1 MFWER
6 CKALVLCVALLVT
19 STAAQLGLS
28 DTQRLLERP
37 RHFLQ
42 LQLNRT
48 RFELERQ
55 VDCNVACEDRS
66 RDPVCGTNGH
76 TYDNICDLD
85 RDICKKVKVTL
96 KHVGECSLAEKC
108 LDERAAKQEQ
118 LANGEHVYVPT
129 CQADG
134 SYAPVQCHNF
144 TFYCWC
150 SRLDGKL
157 IPHTIQKDRPPECSG
172 DPTSTPAPELPQP
185 GKSKSVGGPRVP
197 AVHTLMSLSTATP
210 TASTRPRPRPPQ
222 PRPKRCSGRTR
233 KTFIKNLGRHLLKEF
248 QRERNT
254 KGVSEDR
261 LLRKAVKWKFNRLDT
276 NGDKQL
282 KRREYRALRKPV
294 RKFIK
299 PKKCAKKFPRFCDTD
314 NNSILSEDEWMACFS
329 PESSSRHNG
338 RNKCRNGACP
348 ATSTTVKRPKPSCER
363 DRQAIL
369 EAASAGNN
377 SIPIPICQP
386 NGKYKPIQCYRDI
399 CFCVDEWTGNSLDG
413 TVVKNGTPD
422 CSRPLPHAREWIGCT
437 GETKTKFILD
447 LKKFLL
453 NKVEGGDRSHSDTP
467 NIATMHR
474 HDEKCSSNLNGMT
487 DLAETHHSTS
497 QRSVLH
503 NVTYATIIFHP
514 GSVQKRAGADS
525 STQSVE
531 EFAAT
536 YHFRNLDK
544 NDNQYLE
551 KKEKKLAKNFLKSN
565 PKLKKCGRKITN
577 YCDVDRDSKVSLE
590 EWIACVV
597 VVQNETGGLP
607 RPPPQ
612 ANKNPFETILKPEV

>member
-28 DTQRLLERP
+28 DTRLLERP

-157 IPHTIQKDRPPECSG
+157 IPHTIQKDRPPECS

-453 NKVEGGDRSHSDTP
+453 NKVEGGDR
-467 NIATMHR
+467 
-474 HDEKCSSNLNGMT
+474 
-487 DLAETHHSTS
+487 
-497 QRSVLH
+497 
-503 NVTYATIIFHP
+503 
-514 GSVQKRAGADS
+514 RAGADS

>member
-157 IPHTIQKDRPPECSG
+157 IPHTIQKDRPPECS

-185 GKSKSVGGPRVP
+185 E
-197 AVHTLMSLSTATP
+197 
-210 TASTRPRPRPPQ
+210 
-222 PRPKRCSGRTR
+222 RCSGRTR

-453 NKVEGGDRSHSDTP
+453 NKVEGGDR
-467 NIATMHR
+467 
-474 HDEKCSSNLNGMT
+474 
-487 DLAETHHSTS
+487 
-497 QRSVLH
+497 
-503 NVTYATIIFHP
+503 
-514 GSVQKRAGADS
+514 RAGADS

-597 VVQNETGGLP
+597 VVQNETGDSPSGVGEDDVRRFEENPLHKYLISED
-607 RPPPQ
+607 RL
-612 ANKNPFETILKPEV
+612 KNRNW

>member
-185 GKSKSVGGPRVP
+185 E
-197 AVHTLMSLSTATP
+197 
-210 TASTRPRPRPPQ
+210 
-222 PRPKRCSGRTR
+222 RCSGRTR

-453 NKVEGGDRSHSDTP
+453 NKVEGGDR
-467 NIATMHR
+467 
-474 HDEKCSSNLNGMT
+474 
-487 DLAETHHSTS
+487 
-497 QRSVLH
+497 
-503 NVTYATIIFHP
+503 
-514 GSVQKRAGADS
+514 RAGADS

-597 VVQNETGGLP
+597 VVQNETGDSPSGVGEDDVRRFEENPLHKYLISED
-607 RPPPQ
+607 RL
-612 ANKNPFETILKPEV
+612 KNRNW

>member
-157 IPHTIQKDRPPECSG
+157 IPHTIQKDRPPECS
-172 DPTSTPAPELPQP
+172 E
-185 GKSKSVGGPRVP
+185 
-197 AVHTLMSLSTATP
+197 
-210 TASTRPRPRPPQ
+210 
-222 PRPKRCSGRTR
+222 RCSGRTR

-453 NKVEGGDRSHSDTP
+453 NKVEGGDR
-467 NIATMHR
+467 
-474 HDEKCSSNLNGMT
+474 
-487 DLAETHHSTS
+487 
-497 QRSVLH
+497 
-503 NVTYATIIFHP
+503 
-514 GSVQKRAGADS
+514 RAGADS

-597 VVQNETGGLP
+597 VVQNETGDSPSGVGEDDVRRFEENPLHKYLISED
-607 RPPPQ
+607 RL
-612 ANKNPFETILKPEV
+612 KNRNW